1 MDRAPRREQQ
11 AKKIDREKGTHTHK
25 RKYAIEKWTKSSVCS
40 LKSRMVLTFTFLS
53 CCARFM
59 LLLSLFLYLPSF
71 LPLLSHLLSLI
82 DMTGQRCSFTWALS
96 ARGCKVSRERGDKQE
111 ILYYDFLIA
120 HIFFFFLFF
129 FCVCVLLC
137 FKEKGFR
144 FKFKHH

>member
-1 MDRAPRREQQ
+1 
-11 AKKIDREKGTHTHK
+11 
-25 RKYAIEKWTKSSVCS
+25 
-40 LKSRMVLTFTFLS
+40 MVLTFTFLS

-120 HIFFFFLFF
+120 HIFFFFPI
-129 FCVCVLLC
+129 FCVCVCCCVSKRKDFGSNSNTTRYNMAVAIVSSNFLVVGMIASCAKLSLSP
-137 FKEKGFR
+137 
-144 FKFKHH
+144 